1 MERLLVIC
9 VAAGIGTGFYYWF
22 ARMLKKQIMREYVL
36 AHQWLLHPNAICY
49 WRTGMAM
56 IGFILYFWTS
66 FQSAAIII
74 FTFAAIL
81 DGVDGLVARGCNLVS
96 RLGEWLDP
104 LCDKLTY
111 LPPLLGF
118 AYAGIISVKLI
129 WILVG
134 IELFGQF
141 AARRLLSMMK
151 SSGAANNFGKI
162 KAIICFAL
170 VIFCA
175 LVDANPHIIHIGN
188 QILLACVVLSG
199 ASIVFKFIP
208 NRLYADILSLLN
220 FFCGLTG
227 LVLTYHGFFGRAVIV
242 IIMGQLFDLFDGRM
256 AEKHGGTKYG
266 PYLDDIADFVSFG
279 VAPAYMLL
287 KIGES
292 GPNIDP
298 QMLLISPVAY
308 VLLNIGQSWAWVFA
322 LIYMAGVAFR
332 LIRFLFVDK
341 KRTDLPPGV
350 FNGLPCP
357 AGALLVLG
365 AILLVPSQYVWPV
378 VLLTT
383 GLMVSTLRFAHL
395 GRLILKQVPKPLFY
409 TISAAIIVIIAFVL
423 KTRNGELFG
432 GVILISVLIYMVIGR
447 MCIRKVRTLESTTR
461 H

>member
-1 MERLLVIC
+1 
-9 VAAGIGTGFYYWF
+9 
-22 ARMLKKQIMREYVL
+22 
-36 AHQWLLHPNAICY
+36 
-49 WRTGMAM
+49 
-56 IGFILYFWTS
+56 
-66 FQSAAIII
+66 
-74 FTFAAIL
+74 
-81 DGVDGLVARGCNLVS
+81 VDGLVARGCNLVS

-118 AYAGIISVKLI
+118 AYAGIISVKLM

-134 IELFGQF
+134 IEIFGQF
-141 AARRLLSMMK
+141 AARRLLRLMK
-151 SSGAANNFGKI
+151 TSGAANNFGKI

-175 LVDANPHIIHIGN
+175 LLDANPHIIHMGN
-188 QILLACVVLSG
+188 QILLACIVLAA

-208 NRLYADILSLLN
+208 NRLYADILSMLN
-220 FFCGLTG
+220 FFCGLTS

-266 PYLDDIADFVSFG
+266 PYLDDVADFVSFG
-279 VAPAYMLL
+279 IAPAYMLL
-287 KIGES
+287 KIGQ
-292 GPNIDP
+292 PF
-298 QMLLISPVAY
+298 
-308 VLLNIGQSWAWVFA
+308 WAWVFA
-322 LIYMAGVAFR
+322 LVYMTAVAFR

-357 AGALLVLG
+357 AGALLLLG
-365 AILLVPSQYVWPV
+365 AILLLPASYVWPV
-378 VLLTT
+378 VLLTA

-395 GRLILKQVPKPLFY
+395 GRLILKQVPKPVFY
-409 TISAAIIVIIAFVL
+409 TISAAIIVIISFVL

-432 GVILISVLIYMVIGR
+432 GVILGSVLIYMVIGR
-447 MCIRKVRTLESTTR
+447 VCIQKIQTLESTTR

>member
-1 MERLLVIC
+1 
-9 VAAGIGTGFYYWF
+9 
-22 ARMLKKQIMREYVL
+22 
-36 AHQWLLHPNAICY
+36 
-49 WRTGMAM
+49 MAM
-56 IGFILYFWTS
+56 AGFFLYFATDY
-66 FQSAAIII
+66 QSAAIII

-118 AYAGIISVKLI
+118 AYAGIISVKLM

-134 IELFGQF
+134 IEIFGQF
-141 AARRLLSMMK
+141 AARRLLTLMK
-151 SSGAANNFGKI
+151 TSGAANNFGKI

-170 VIFCA
+170 MIFCA
-175 LVDANPHIIHIGN
+175 LVDANPHIIHMGN
-188 QILLACVVLSG
+188 QILLACIILSG

-220 FFCGLTG
+220 FFCGLAS
-227 LVLTYHGFFGRAVIV
+227 LVLTYHGLFGRAVII

-279 VAPAYMLL
+279 IAPAYMLL
-287 KIGES
+287 KIGH
-292 GPNIDP
+292 
-298 QMLLISPVAY
+298 
-308 VLLNIGQSWAWVFA
+308 SWAWVFA
-322 LIYMAGVAFR
+322 LIYITGVAFR

-357 AGALLVLG
+357 AGALLLLG
-365 AILLVPSQYVWPV
+365 AILLLPAPYVWPM

-395 GRLILKQVPKPLFY
+395 GRLILKQVPKPVFY
-409 TISAAIIVIIAFVL
+409 TISAGIIVIIAFVL

-432 GVILISVLIYMVIGR
+432 GVILGSVLIYMVIGR
-447 MCIRKVRTLESTTR
+447 VCIQKVMSAQSTTR

>member
-1 MERLLVIC
+1 MRRCRNRDWLLLLVC
-9 VAAGIGTGFYYWF
+9 LDAEKN
-22 ARMLKKQIMREYVL
+22 RLQRYVQT
-36 AHQWLLHPNAICY
+36 HQWLLHPNAICY
-49 WRTGMAM
+49 WRTGLA
-56 IGFILYFWTS
+56 IAGFVLYFWTKY
-66 FQSAAIII
+66 QSGAIII

-96 RLGEWLDP
+96 KLGEWLDP

-118 AYAGIISVKLI
+118 AYTGIISEKLV

-141 AARRLLSMMK
+141 AARRLLSLMK
-151 SSGAANNFGKI
+151 TSVAANNFGKI

-188 QILLACVVLSG
+188 QILLACVILSG

-208 NRLYADILSLLN
+208 NRLYADILSMLN
-220 FFCGLTG
+220 FFCGIIS
-227 LVLTYHGFFGRAVIV
+227 LVLTYHGFFGRAIII

-287 KIGES
+287 KIG
-292 GPNIDP
+292 
-298 QMLLISPVAY
+298 
-308 VLLNIGQSWAWVFA
+308 QSFWAWVFA
-322 LIYMAGVAFR
+322 LIYILGVAYR

-357 AGALLVLG
+357 AGALLLLG

-378 VLLTT
+378 VILTT
-383 GLMVSTLRFAHL
+383 CLMVSTLRFAHL
-395 GRLILKQVPKPLFY
+395 GRLIMKQVPKPLFY
-409 TISAAIIVIIAFVL
+409 TISAAIVVIIAFVL
-423 KTRNGELFG
+423 KTRNGGMFG
-432 GVILISVLIYMVIGR
+432 VVILGSVLIYMVIGR
-447 MCIRKVRTLESTTR
+447 TCIQKIHSQEASTR

>member
-1 MERLLVIC
+1 MERLLVVCIG
-9 VAAGIGTGFYYWF
+9 AALGTGFYYWF
-22 ARMLKKQIMREYVL
+22 SRMLKKDRMQDFVFS
-36 AHQWLLHPNAICY
+36 HQWLLHPNAICY

-56 IGFILYFWTS
+56 AGFFLYFATDY
-66 FQSAAIII
+66 QSAAIII

-118 AYAGIISVKLI
+118 AYAGIISVKLM

-134 IELFGQF
+134 IEIFGQF
-141 AARRLLSMMK
+141 AARRLLTLMK
-151 SSGAANNFGKI
+151 TSGAANNFGKI

-170 VIFCA
+170 MIFCA
-175 LVDANPHIIHIGN
+175 LVDANPHIIHMGN
-188 QILLACVVLSG
+188 QILLACIILSG

-220 FFCGLTG
+220 FFCGLAS
-227 LVLTYHGFFGRAVIV
+227 LVLTYHGLFGRAVII

-279 VAPAYMLL
+279 IAPAYMLL
-287 KIGES
+287 KIGH
-292 GPNIDP
+292 
-298 QMLLISPVAY
+298 
-308 VLLNIGQSWAWVFA
+308 SWAWVFA
-322 LIYMAGVAFR
+322 LIYITGVAFR

-357 AGALLVLG
+357 AGALLLLG
-365 AILLVPSQYVWPV
+365 AILLLPAPYVWPM

-395 GRLILKQVPKPLFY
+395 GRLILKQVPKPVFY
-409 TISAAIIVIIAFVL
+409 TISAGIIVIIAFVL

-432 GVILISVLIYMVIGR
+432 GVILGSVLIYMVIGR
-447 MCIRKVRTLESTTR
+447 VCIQKVMSAQSTTR

>member
-9 VAAGIGTGFYYWF
+9 IAAALGTGFYYWF
-22 ARMLKKQIMREYVL
+22 SRMLKKDRMQDFVFS
-36 AHQWLLHPNAICY
+36 HQWLLHPNAICY

-56 IGFILYFWTS
+56 AGFFLYFATDY
-66 FQSAAIII
+66 QSAAIII
-74 FTFAAIL
+74 FTVAAIM

-118 AYAGIISVKLI
+118 AYTGIISIKLV

-134 IELFGQF
+134 IEIFGQF
-141 AARRLLSMMK
+141 AARRLLNLMK

-175 LVDANPHIIHIGN
+175 LVDANPHIIHMGN
-188 QILLACVVLSG
+188 QILLACVILSG

-220 FFCGLTG
+220 FLCGLAS
-227 LVLTYHGFFGRAVIV
+227 LVLTYQGFFGRAVII

-279 VAPAYMLL
+279 IAPAYMLL
-287 KIGES
+287 KIGH
-292 GPNIDP
+292 
-298 QMLLISPVAY
+298 
-308 VLLNIGQSWAWVFA
+308 SWAWVFA
-322 LIYMAGVAFR
+322 LIYITGVAFR

-341 KRTDLPPGV
+341 NRTDLPPGV

-357 AGALLVLG
+357 AGALLLLG
-365 AILLVPSQYVWPV
+365 AILLLPAPYVWPM

-383 GLMVSTLRFAHL
+383 GLMVGTLRFAHL
-395 GRLILKQVPKPLFY
+395 GRLILKQVPKPAFY
-409 TISAAIIVIIAFVL
+409 TISAAVIVIIAFVL
-423 KTRNGELFG
+423 KTRNEELFG
-432 GVILISVLIYMVIGR
+432 GVILGSVLIYMVIGR
-447 MCIRKVRTLESTTR
+447 VCIQKVLSAESTTR

>member
-1 MERLLVIC
+1 
-9 VAAGIGTGFYYWF
+9 
-22 ARMLKKQIMREYVL
+22 
-36 AHQWLLHPNAICY
+36 
-49 WRTGMAM
+49 
-56 IGFILYFWTS
+56 
-66 FQSAAIII
+66 
-74 FTFAAIL
+74 
-81 DGVDGLVARGCNLVS
+81 
-96 RLGEWLDP
+96 
-104 LCDKLTY
+104 
-111 LPPLLGF
+111 
-118 AYAGIISVKLI
+118 
-129 WILVG
+129 VG

-141 AARRLLSMMK
+141 AARRLLSLMK
-151 SSGAANNFGKI
+151 TSVAANNFGKI

-188 QILLACVVLSG
+188 QILLACVILSG

-220 FFCGLTG
+220 FFCGMAS
-227 LVLTYHGFFGRAVIV
+227 LVLTYHGFFGRAVII

-287 KIGES
+287 KIG
-292 GPNIDP
+292 
-298 QMLLISPVAY
+298 
-308 VLLNIGQSWAWVFA
+308 QSFWAWVFA
-322 LIYMAGVAFR
+322 SIYIIGVAFR

-357 AGALLVLG
+357 AGALLLLG
-365 AILLVPSQYVWPV
+365 SILLLPAPYVWPV
-378 VLLTT
+378 VILTT
-383 GLMVSTLRFAHL
+383 CLMASTLRFAHL

-409 TISAAIIVIIAFVL
+409 IISAAIVVIIAFVL
-423 KTRNGELFG
+423 KTRNGVLFG
-432 GVILISVLIYMVIGR
+432 GVILGSVLIYMVIGR
-447 MCIRKVRTLESTTR
+447 VCIQKALSQEPTTR